1 MDCSLFRKEVN
12 LRDLGGYKTKDGR
25 TIKKG
30 CFYRSASP
38 WYMNI
43 VERKILKQ
51 SDIQV
56 ILDLR
61 SKKEVARHPDP
72 DLGIEIQ
79 NVDARLDPKGN
90 PLTYR
95 YRVLALMAI
104 KELNF
109 KIIEYCVAGFCA
121 RVVFNN
127 GAYQRMFDF
136 LKTGKVPFLFHCE
149 QGKDRTG
156 MAAILLL
163 MALGVDEQT
172 IISDYLLSNEYARDK
187 IKPLRKHRFLIA
199 ASKNYDDLT
208 MVAEG
213 VIPIGAI
220 SAINSVKERYGTI
233 EAYLEKEMNMSLQD
247 IETMRNT
254 YLE

>member
-1 MDCSLFRKEVN
+1 MALHESGQMYLEAIYVLTQKNTNIRSIDVGAY
-12 LRDLGGYKTKDGR
+12 LGYSKPSVSRAIG
-25 TIKKG
+25 
-30 CFYRSASP
+30 
-38 WYMNI
+38 
-43 VERKILKQ
+43 ILKG
-51 SDIQV
+51 DEYIT
-56 ILDLR
+56 
-61 SKKEVARHPDP
+61 
-72 DLGIEIQ
+72 
-79 NVDARLDPKGN
+79 VDADGYISLTEKGK
-90 PLTYR
+90 LFAIQLYERHT
-95 YRVLALMAI
+95 VLSNM
-104 KELNF
+104 
-109 KIIEYCVAGFCA
+109 
-121 RVVFNN
+121 
-127 GAYQRMFDF
+127 
-136 LKTGKVPFLFHCE
+136 
-149 QGKDRTG
+149 
-156 MAAILLL
+156 L